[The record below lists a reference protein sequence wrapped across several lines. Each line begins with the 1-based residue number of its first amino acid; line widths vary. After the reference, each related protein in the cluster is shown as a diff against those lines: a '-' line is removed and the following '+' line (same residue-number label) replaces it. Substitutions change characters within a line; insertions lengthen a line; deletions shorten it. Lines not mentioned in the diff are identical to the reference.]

1 MFDGQLASVAAATT
15 ALGGPPLQVGGKLA
29 NYVEGGRG
37 GGKVRQEERRT
48 AEGGGIAVLDRPDRA
63 PEGQRGSQP
72 MGGLLG
78 VEETTAA
85 ASSGEFKKQNE
96 SDFYSRR
103 ILSPI

>member
-1 MFDGQLASVAAATT
+1 M
-15 ALGGPPLQVGGKLA
+15 
-29 NYVEGGRG
+29 
-37 GGKVRQEERRT
+37 RQEERRRE
-48 AEGGGIAVLDRPDRA
+48 EGLLYLIAPTE
-63 PEGQRGSQP
+63 PQRGSQP

-103 ILSPI
+103 ILSPIRTLLNIHPRR